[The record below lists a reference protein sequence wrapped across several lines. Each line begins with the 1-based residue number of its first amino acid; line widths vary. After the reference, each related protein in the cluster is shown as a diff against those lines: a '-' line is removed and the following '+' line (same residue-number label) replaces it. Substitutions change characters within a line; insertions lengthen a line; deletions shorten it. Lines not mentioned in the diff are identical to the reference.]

1 MIQQILLE
9 KSQGHS
15 MDLNMGA
22 MLLAIARMHIYNLHV
37 REENLRDAMH
47 DYKVVISP
55 LST

>member
-1 MIQQILLE
+1 MIQPILLE

-22 MLLAIARMHIYNLHV
+22 MLLAIACMHMCNLHV
-37 REENLRDAMH
+37 REENLRDAVH

>member
-15 MDLNMGA
+15 MDLNMA
-22 MLLAIARMHIYNLHV
+22 PMLLAIACMHMCNLHV
-37 REENLRDAMH
+37 REENLRDAVH
-47 DYKVVISP
+47 DYKVVIPP